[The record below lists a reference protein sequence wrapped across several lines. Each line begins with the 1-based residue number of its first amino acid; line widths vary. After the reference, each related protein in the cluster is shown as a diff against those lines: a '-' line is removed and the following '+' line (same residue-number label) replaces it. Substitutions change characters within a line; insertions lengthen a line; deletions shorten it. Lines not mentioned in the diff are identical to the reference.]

1 MPVHV
6 ADEEIV
12 HGHVHQVEQ
21 SPPLIVRR
29 DVPDHGA
36 VVRVRLP
43 LRLPPLVVAASPR
56 MSPNLWMDLIKSDT
70 NEDPLFNELL
80 GRDAQTDWEWLMR

>member
-1 MPVHV
+1 MLYSLESLVVMPVHV

-21 SPPLIVRR
+21 SPALVVRR
-29 DVPDHGA
+29 NIPDHRA
-36 VVRVRLP
+36 VVGICLP

-56 MSPNLWMDLIKSDT
+56 MSPDL
-70 NEDPLFNELL
+70 
-80 GRDAQTDWEWLMR
+80 